1 MNNQERTEREIC
13 TSFKV
18 PKVILVL
25 KTMPIQ
31 WQLLINMTCGDRLQK
46 WTYLELFCS
55 LEKKNRSS
63 HHISHVW
70 FSSPN
75 QCPRNFYMLLFCTFK
90 SGARVQMWVII
101 EKLNVETAE
110 ASWTPILIHLGL
122 RSKNSHMKEYTTWT
136 FFKKRISRLGFGQ
149 ISPT

>member
-55 LEKKNRSS
+55 LEKKIAHRIILAIYDFLRLINVQGTFICCYFARLKAELEYR
-63 HHISHVW
+63 
-70 FSSPN
+70 
-75 QCPRNFYMLLFCTFK
+75 CGLF
-90 SGARVQMWVII
+90 
-101 EKLNVETAE
+101 
-110 ASWTPILIHLGL
+110 
-122 RSKNSHMKEYTTWT
+122 
-136 FFKKRISRLGFGQ
+136 
-149 ISPT
+149 